1 MIQLSEI
8 LLRDLY
14 YNNKLT
20 RQQIAIKLKTSLS
33 TIKRCFK
40 RYNVHKISKQPLC
53 IDCGDDC
60 EQVGEDISTAGAYG
74 DIYTVRELLNELRDI
89 VEEEQEEG
97 FINV

>member
-1 MIQLSEI
+1 MEEENNLSPELKDIIEMIY
-8 LLRDLY
+8 RY
-14 YNNKLT
+14 CATNKNNVSFVYSFIGFRKDPT
-20 RQQIAIKLKTSLS
+20 
-33 TIKRCFK
+33 
-40 RYNVHKISKQPLC
+40 HKC

-60 EQVGEDISTAGAYG
+60 EQVGEDISTSGAFG